1 MEKKGKRKYEKPISK
16 VYSLQTEQFLQTVSV
31 TPDGKNSENNV
42 PWENEQEYQ
51 GGTITIG
58 DDSNTA
64 PAKKNNIW
72 SDGEE

>member
-1 MEKKGKRKYEKPISK
+1 MERLRLHQMQLEQLEQ
-16 VYSLQTEQFLQTVSV
+16 SLQTEQFLQTVSV

-42 PWENEQEYQ
+42 PWENEQEHQ